1 MVDHAV
7 REHAQWSASA
17 TDRNWNCS
25 GALAVTDNIGDRTN
39 EAADWGTCA
48 HQIAEKCLRHGT
60 QADEHIGTTEKGKSH
75 SFEVDEEMA
84 ETAQLYVDYVRK
96 TVIEAA
102 PPKTNPADLLHIE
115 QHFSLADLNP
125 PYQAGGTADA
135 VIYKPTIQ
143 ELEVVDL
150 KGGRGVVVEA
160 KGNPQLRTYALG
172 AMLANKGL
180 KVKTVKVTIIQP
192 RAPHKDGR
200 IRSETFHVTDLLEWT
215 VDLVDV
221 MHRSK
226 AAWEEYKL
234 VLDGT
239 MTLAAW
245 EVKWLKAG
253 PHCKFCKRA
262 GKCSAQEQAALDVAQ
277 VWFDDL
283 DIPRIGNLPEQAD
296 PAKISQTLD
305 LLDMLSEWI
314 NAFRAH
320 AQDQAES
327 GIEIPN
333 YILVAKEGREKW
345 LDGKEQEAAD
355 KALAAGLANDKV
367 WNKPK
372 ARTPKQIRDALIKAK
387 QSAVASELE
396 SLSGAE
402 SKGNNLV
409 RATKTSRSAVAPA
422 VEKHFSILE

>member
-1 MVDHAV
+1 MADHSI

-17 TDRNWNCS
+17 TDRNWNCN
-25 GALAVTDNIGDRTN
+25 GALALTDNLPERTN

-48 HQIAEKCLRHGT
+48 HQIAEKCLRLGK
-60 QADEHIGTTEKGKSH
+60 QADEFIGETERAKTH

-84 ETAQLYVDYVRK
+84 ETAQMYVDYVRK

-125 PYQAGGTADA
+125 PFQAGGTADA
-135 VIYKPTIQ
+135 VIYKPTIE

-200 IRSETFHVTDLLEWT
+200 IRSEPFHVTDLFEWT

-221 MHRSK
+221 MHRSR

-239 MTLAAW
+239 MSLTAW

-283 DIPRIGNLPEQAD
+283 DVPRIGNTPDKMD
-296 PAKISQTLD
+296 PQKLATT
-305 LLDMLSEWI
+305 LDMLDMVSEWI
-314 NAFRAH
+314 NAVRAH
-320 AQDQAES
+320 AQEQAEM
-327 GIEIPN
+327 GVQIPGYQLVDKIGRRRWIDEEKTASTLLAKHGRDVVYEEKLRSPAQMEKKLGKAGKAIVAELVETPITGTN
-333 YILVAKEGREKW
+333 LVA
-345 LDGKEQEAAD
+345 
-355 KALAAGLANDKV
+355 
-367 WNKPK
+367 
-372 ARTPKQIRDALIKAK
+372 
-387 QSAVASELE
+387 VA
-396 SLSGAE
+396 
-402 SKGNNLV
+402 
-409 RATKTSRSAVAPA
+409 KTSRPAVAPA

>member
-1 MVDHAV
+1 MVDHAT

-25 GALAVTDNIGDRTN
+25 GAIALTDNLPERTN

-48 HQIAEKCLRHGT
+48 HQIAEKCLRLGT
-60 QADEHIGTTEKGKSH
+60 QADEYIGTTEKAKTH

-84 ETAQLYVDYVRK
+84 ETAQLYVYYVRK
-96 TVIEAA
+96 TVIAAA

-125 PYQAGGTADA
+125 PFQAGGTADA
-135 VIYKPTIQ
+135 VIYKPAIE

-180 KVKTVKVTIIQP
+180 KVKTAKVTIIQP
-192 RAPHKDGR
+192 RAPHKDGPV
-200 IRSETFHVTDLLEWT
+200 RSETFHVSDLFEWT

-226 AAWEEYKL
+226 MAWEEYKL

-239 MTLAAW
+239 MTVTAW
-245 EVKWLKAG
+245 EMKWLKAG
-253 PHCKFCKRA
+253 SHCKFCKRA

-283 DIPRIGNLPEQAD
+283 DIPRIGNTPDKMD
-296 PAKISQTLD
+296 PQKLAAT
-305 LLDMLSEWI
+305 LDMLDMVSEWI
-314 NAFRAH
+314 NAVRAH
-320 AQDQAES
+320 AQEQAEMGVQIPGYQLVEKIGNRRWKLPES
-327 GIEIPN
+327 SIVAALNSIGVEDPFTRKVVTPAQAEKLLGKRKKEIEPWVERPITGTN
-333 YILVAKEGREKW
+333 LVA
-345 LDGKEQEAAD
+345 
-355 KALAAGLANDKV
+355 V
-367 WNKPK
+367 
-372 ARTPKQIRDALIKAK
+372 
-387 QSAVASELE
+387 S
-396 SLSGAE
+396 
-402 SKGNNLV
+402 
-409 RATKTSRSAVAPA
+409 KTSRPAVAPA

>member
-1 MVDHAV
+1 MADHSA

-17 TDRNWNCS
+17 TDRNWNCN
-25 GALAVTDNIGDRTN
+25 GALALTDNLPERTN

-48 HQIAEKCLRHGT
+48 HQISEVCLREGK
-60 QADEHIGTTEKGKSH
+60 QADEFIGMAVKGKAYE
-75 SFEVDEEMA
+75 FECDEEMA
-84 ETAQLYVDYVRK
+84 ETAQMYVDYVRK
-96 TVIEAA
+96 TVIENA

-135 VIYKPTIQ
+135 VIYKPTI
-143 ELEVVDL
+143 EEIEVVDL

-200 IRSETFHVTDLLEWT
+200 IRSETFHVTDLFEWT

-221 MHRSK
+221 MHRSR

-234 VLDGT
+234 VLAGT
-239 MTLAAW
+239 MTITAW
-245 EVKWLKAG
+245 ETKWLKAG

-283 DIPRIGNLPEQAD
+283 DIPRIGNTPDKMD
-296 PAKISQTLD
+296 PAKLAAT
-305 LLDMLSEWI
+305 LDMLDMVSEWI
-314 NAFRAH
+314 NAVRAH
-320 AQDQAES
+320 AQEQAEI
-327 GIEIPN
+327 GVQIPGYQLVDKIGRRRWIDEEKTASTLLAN
-333 YILVAKEGREKW
+333 GYGSDVVYEEKLRSPAQMEKKLGKTGKAIVAELVETPVTGTNLVA
-345 LDGKEQEAAD
+345 
-355 KALAAGLANDKV
+355 
-367 WNKPK
+367 
-372 ARTPKQIRDALIKAK
+372 
-387 QSAVASELE
+387 VA
-396 SLSGAE
+396 
-402 SKGNNLV
+402 
-409 RATKTSRSAVAPA
+409 KTSRPAVKPA